1 VNVVQLLHDE
11 KVTSLIP
18 VSEFSEAASLVMVT
32 KQGTLKKTVLSAFS
46 NPRKG
51 GIIAITLEKGD
62 ELIEAEIA
70 TEKDEIVLAT
80 RKGKAIRF
88 PAKQLREMGRSAK
101 GVRGIRLD
109 KSDYVIGMEIAE
121 AKSTLLTV
129 TDQGFGKRTR
139 LDQYRT
145 QGRGGKGVINI
156 KTTKKNGEV
165 VTLTTV
171 EDEDEIMVMTQK
183 GMIVRIAVKDIRTVG
198 RSAIGVRIMRIEPK
212 DMVTSVAKVEAEE
225 VEQV

>member
-1 VNVVQLLHDE
+1 
-11 KVTSLIP
+11 
-18 VSEFSEAASLVMVT
+18 
-32 KQGTLKKTVLSAFS
+32 
-46 NPRKG
+46 
-51 GIIAITLEKGD
+51 
-62 ELIEAEIA
+62 
-70 TEKDEIVLAT
+70 
-80 RKGKAIRF
+80 
-88 PAKQLREMGRSAK
+88 MGRSAK

-145 QGRGGKGVINI
+145 QGRGGKGIINI
-156 KTTKKNGEV
+156 KPTKKNGEV

-171 EDEDEIMVMTQK
+171 EDKDEIMVMTQK

-198 RSAIGVRIMRIEPK
+198 RSSIGVRIMRIEPK
-212 DMVTSVAKVEAEE
+212 DMVTSVAKVEAEAAAE
-225 VEQV
+225 ES